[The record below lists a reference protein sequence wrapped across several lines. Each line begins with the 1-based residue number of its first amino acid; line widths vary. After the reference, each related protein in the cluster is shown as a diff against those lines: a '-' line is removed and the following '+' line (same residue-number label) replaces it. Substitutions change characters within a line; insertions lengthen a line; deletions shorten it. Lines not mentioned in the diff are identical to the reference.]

1 MKTVVCFV
9 QTTAARPG
17 KKQMT
22 TEFCVNELGASWRD
36 TTKKRNPTYG
46 EAAQTSALQILL
58 NDCWMEAVEWL
69 ADAHGASLQGLV
81 IQIEKGIR
89 IGAEDAGL
97 EPFREQLRLM
107 QDRQKRAWAM
117 AGAGS

>member
-1 MKTVVCFV
+1 MQEHTECRFFV
-9 QTTAARPG
+9 LQLTR
-17 KKQMT
+17 
-22 TEFCVNELGASWRD
+22 FCVNDLGASWRD
-36 TTKKRNPTYG
+36 TTKNRISS
-46 EAAQTSALQILL
+46 AQIPALQLLL
-58 NDCWMEAVEWL
+58 NECWMEAVEWL
-69 ADAHGASLQGLV
+69 AEAHGASLQGLV
-81 IQIEKGIR
+81 IEKGIR